1 MSEMIAIISPPQ
13 EIVAVVEAGT
23 TSAGSSSLAAYDA
36 ALLKIYNQAKE
47 DYYHGKNNTNTTNQ

>member
-1 MSEMIAIISPPQ
+1 MSEMIATIEQPQ

-23 TSAGSSSLAAYDA
+23 TSAGSSSLAAYNA

-47 DYYHGKNNTNTTNQ
+47 DYKNRKNRN

>member
-1 MSEMIAIISPPQ
+1 MSEVIATIEQPQDII
-13 EIVAVVEAGT
+13 AVVEAG

-36 ALLKIYNQAKE
+36 ALLKTYNQAKE